1 MENEKEKTRC
11 QKILLTLLTEME
23 GKMIIDRK
31 FKILAVNPCSGSIHT
46 EEDSILFTAKDKF
59 LPKVLDFY
67 QDQCKAGGADE
78 NHILSIQLLKNRVKD
93 FQKEHDVRIP
103 DTSGVCEID
112 RCIHGLTEK
121 GEYL

>member
-1 MENEKEKTRC
+1 MEDKKEETRC
-11 QKILLTLLTEME
+11 QKILLTETEDK
-23 GKMIIDRK
+23 KMIIDRK
-31 FKILAVNPCSGSIHT
+31 FKILAINPCSGRLHT
-46 EEDSILFTAKDKF
+46 EKDSVLFTATDKF

-67 QDQCKAGGADE
+67 QDLCKAGGADE

-93 FQKEHDVRIP
+93 FQKEHDARIP